1 MHGLLFRGHNFGAP
15 TFPVCSKFL
24 QPAAEVSRAFRF
36 SNIQTTVVCPEK
48 ATAGG
53 AAPAPN
59 AAGAAALSPS
69 FSATLNAEQNVKL
82 KQQVAA
88 LQEDHGKAHAQHTV
102 ERTRAATELLSS
114 ASLNIQLQ
122 QEIAALKS
130 QDTHQLALALDQQK
144 KLTAA
149 AQERLTQS
157 QALMQHVVAS
167 AQAGFVPSV
176 SVRVANVDRV
186 PEAAR
191 GMEGTLGRIQLP
203 TSTQGPLPLW
213 MCEFPTEDNAPF
225 TCVLSQGDLEVIH
238 LEVIRPGGQAIL
250 SAAVAPN
257 TDRSASAQQPLQ
269 TGVVV
274 TLQHTPQHTLPHA
287 LPYPLLSAAAPN
299 TQTGRL
305 QRSSSSRCSIHA
317 ATHTATHTATNSAT

>member
-1 MHGLLFRGHNFGAP
+1 VHGLLFRGHNFGAP

-203 TSTQGPLPLW
+203 TPTQGPLPLW

-225 TCVLSQGDLEVIH
+225 TCVLSQGD